1 MRSKLDI
8 KTTIRG
14 PVPRISYEAI
24 ARDILGNSYQV
35 SLVLCGDRLAKRI
48 NQQYRKKSYAPNVL
62 SFEIDENEGEIFLLP
77 PDMPATVWG
86 GPGSGER
93 CALCNRRVE
102 THQIEFEYANKGKGV
117 RFHET
122 CHMIWWSE
130 CERRRAFQ
138 TRTVAPA
145 L

>member
-62 SFEIDENEGEIFLLP
+62 SFEIDENEGEIFLNIRK
-77 PDMPATVWG
+77 A
-86 GPGSGER
+86 ER
-93 CALCNRRVE
+93 EARAYGTTLQKRAALLFVHGCYHLKGLD
-102 THQIEFEYANKGKGV
+102 HQNENDTEKMEAHEQKTLKK
-117 RFHET
+117 FHL
-122 CHMIWWSE
+122 
-130 CERRRAFQ
+130 A
-138 TRTVAPA
+138 
-145 L
+145 